1 MKKLIITFLILM
13 IIVLS
18 PFIGI
23 LIYGSTQENKY
34 GSTFYAELKYKLEL
48 LEKTE
53 ENKIVFIGGSSLAF
67 GLRSDEIEKALGY
80 KVINF
85 GLYAAIGTKP
95 MMDLAL
101 KDIKEGDIV
110 ILAPELSKE
119 TYSLNI
125 NYEMMNKCFEN
136 SSQYKNRLSLLD
148 RGNLLVNKFSYIIEK
163 GNANINPNPPYDLAS
178 FNEYGDIESDLVKQN
193 VLYNLYDTEQLI
205 VPNRELASRE
215 FLEYVNSYAK
225 KVERKGAKIY
235 FTYSPTNRLSLVDD
249 DIMDFY
255 SELEKELDVSILGTI
270 KDFVYHE
277 DYFYDTNYH
286 LNYAGSL
293 LHSKNLVGF
302 IKDELSIESD
312 YEIEEMPKPN
322 PKYELSQEETDSGY
336 FIFKIVD
343 NELVLSEIKEE
354 HKGERKLVV
363 PEAVDGVP
371 VTGVLSSAFND
382 MPNLEVVILPKYINQ
397 LSNDLFIGSPNVQK
411 LYLLGESAPSFVG
424 NGLLNGT
431 KSCNIYVNPDAL
443 SSYLTGYTWA
453 NYKKEIHT
461 YTKVE

>member
-23 LIYGSTQENKY
+23 LIYGRTQENKY

-67 GLRSDEIEKALGY
+67 GLRSEEIEKALGY

-148 RGNLLVNKFSYIIEK
+148 RGNLLVNKFSYIVEK

-235 FTYSPTNRLSLVDD
+235 FIYSPTNRLSLVDD

-286 LNYAGSL
+286 LNYVGSL

-302 IKDELSIESD
+302 IKDELSIECQ
-312 YEIEEMPKPN
+312 
-322 PKYELSQEETDSGY
+322 SQIQNTNY
-336 FIFKIVD
+336 LKKKQIVD
-343 NELVLSEIKEE
+343 
-354 HKGERKLVV
+354 
-363 PEAVDGVP
+363 
-371 VTGVLSSAFND
+371 T
-382 MPNLEVVILPKYINQ
+382 
-397 LSNDLFIGSPNVQK
+397 
-411 LYLLGESAPSFVG
+411 LYLKL
-424 NGLLNGT
+424 
-431 KSCNIYVNPDAL
+431 
-443 SSYLTGYTWA
+443 
-453 NYKKEIHT
+453 
-461 YTKVE
+461 